1 MPVTVVHNVGSI
13 KLGSESYRLV
23 RTDDHRAFSQTFL
36 DEPPW
41 SEGVP
46 AMISDPQQTWHMGGL
61 KSQQGIPGTSEY
73 GKNTDTRFPFRLL
86 PGPRVVDVALAGSG
100 VTPTHI
106 FDALGAIFVLAGR
119 FVYTI
124 APSDDSVVQ
133 IKDFGAGV
141 NAIDGI
147 KWEDDLVLITTDE
160 VANSLWKVTTSG
172 FQTDTFQGAGDTA
185 PAFPTG
191 SIEFTQTSD
200 VAIYR
205 LAAGINRLFGINKT
219 GEVRNVLSGDDP
231 MVDANWRD
239 SVQAGE
245 KDPPPN
251 GLVAYQKTTFAG
263 KAEGLFGV
271 DTDGFGVS
279 LIKRVTKEA
288 CNGIGTE
295 VYDPFVMFPH
305 GRGLIRFVPG
315 LVESVGL
322 EQEVMNESPVKGPF
336 KALAPDQQWLY
347 GALAAVDGDTYILW
361 ARERRSL
368 GPLTWDTWVHWVAE
382 ACEAMH
388 VSALNSP
395 PRVWLGKGV
404 NAAYVKLSTGAGAP
418 DPSSGGYEF
427 ALSGTRFSVKYRFG
441 DWHDKDLPKID
452 IVGKNLTAARY
463 WEVSYAVDGGSFSNL
478 DIDGSVMRL
487 TSNGLTTFF
496 LPTSI
501 VGREVQFKYDL
512 VSDDV
517 TEAPELNF
525 VEPFAVPRGRHI
537 PMYSVQLHLA
547 TGIRLDDEVEARSSL
562 TQFNDLETLLGQ
574 PAAVASF
581 GPWGDNKNVWV
592 RGLRLIE
599 VLQTGSQEPEFLVEA
614 LIQRREEA

>member
-1 MPVTVVHNVGSI
+1 MPETVVHNVGSV
-13 KLGSESYRLV
+13 KLGSESYRMV
-23 RTDDHRAFSQTFL
+23 RTESRRAWEQTFA

-41 SEGVP
+41 VEGVP

-73 GKNTDTRFPFRLL
+73 GQNTDTRFPFRLL

-124 APSDDSVVQ
+124 APVDDSVVQ
-133 IKDFGAGV
+133 VKDFGAGV

-147 KWEDDLVLITTDE
+147 KWEDDLVLITTDA
-160 VANSLWKVTTSG
+160 VTNSLWKVTTSG
-172 FQTDTFQGAGDTA
+172 FQSDAFQGAGDTP
-185 PAFPTG
+185 PAFATG
-191 SIEFTQTSD
+191 GIGFVQTSD

-205 LAAGINRLFGINKT
+205 LAASINRLFGVNKT
-219 GEVRNVLSGDDP
+219 GEMRNVLSGDDP

-245 KDPPPN
+245 KDPPPT
-251 GLVAYQKTTFAG
+251 GLVAYSRTVFAG
-263 KAEGLFGV
+263 KAEGLLGV
-271 DTDGFGVS
+271 DIDGFGVS
-279 LIKRVTKEA
+279 LIKRVAKKDG
-288 CNGIGTE
+288 NGIGLE
-295 VYDPFVMFPH
+295 VYDPYVMYPH
-305 GRGLIRFVPG
+305 SRGVYRFIPG

-322 EQEVMNESPVKGPF
+322 EQEVMNESLVKGPI
-336 KALAPDQQWLY
+336 KAFAPDQQWLY
-347 GALAAVDGDTYILW
+347 SALAAVDGDTYIMW

-368 GPLTWDTWVHWVAE
+368 GPLTWDTWVHLAAV

-388 VSALNSP
+388 IAALTDP

-404 NAAYVKLSTGAGAP
+404 NAAYIKLSTGAGAP
-418 DPSSGGYEF
+418 DPNSGGYEF
-427 ALSGTRFSVKYRFG
+427 ALSGSRFSVKYRFG

-452 IVGKNLTAARY
+452 VVGKNLTTARY
-463 WEVSYAVDGGSFSNL
+463 WEISYAMDGGSFSNL
-478 DIDGSVMRL
+478 DIDGNTMRL
-487 TSNGLTTFF
+487 TSDGLATFF
-496 LPTSI
+496 LPTSV
-501 VGREVQFKYDL
+501 VGREVQFKYDF
-512 VSDDV
+512 VSDGV

-547 TGIRLDDEVEARSSL
+547 TGIHLDDEVEARSSL
-562 TQFNDLETLLGQ
+562 EQFNDLETLLGQ

-599 VLQTGSQEPEFLVEA
+599 VLQTGGQEPEFLVEA